1 MVVDYLRIMDVSVG
15 EAKTE
20 SPLVV
25 DPDAVRARTVAPK
38 GFKPIPGRHSQKIK
52 RRGGIQ
58 LGELAL
64 SDSFEAGKT
73 PHSIAIGKPLRILAA
88 KASNHDGR
96 YIAYRYTG
104 NKSSGRMVDPSS
116 PKGQE
121 STKSGQL
128 QNPVAGSAPAH
139 RLRRSRGVAP
149 QRSRPSGGFAGT
161 HPPGPRSPPPSR
173 APPDP
178 STFPNRSKAPSPR
191 QGTDSTAAG
200 RQSGAR
206 TTGSRSPSKGI
217 HSTRAS
223 LRRTFD
229 SRQPGAAS
237 PASGTVH
244 T

>member
-1 MVVDYLRIMDVSVG
+1 MTCLGGVSVVVDYLCIMGVSVG

-20 SPLVV
+20 SPQVV

-128 QNPVAGSAPAH
+128 HFCGCSKGSRMPSSAPCCPKAECKA
-139 RLRRSRGVAP
+139 LAP
-149 QRSRPSGGFAGT
+149 YRKETPSL
-161 HPPGPRSPPPSR
+161 
-173 APPDP
+173 
-178 STFPNRSKAPSPR
+178 
-191 QGTDSTAAG
+191 TAA
-200 RQSGAR
+200 
-206 TTGSRSPSKGI
+206 
-217 HSTRAS
+217 
-223 LRRTFD
+223 
-229 SRQPGAAS
+229 AAS
-237 PASGTVH
+237 FLSSVASFPPRRFAVSR
-244 T
+244 

>member
-52 RRGGIQ
+52 HRGGIQ

-73 PHSIAIGKPLRILAA
+73 PHSIAIGKPLRILTA

-104 NKSSGRMVDPSS
+104 NKSSGRMVDGGVRSSFSVETGGGLDFGIADTSS
-116 PKGQE
+116 PKGQV

-128 QNPVAGSAPAH
+128 
-139 RLRRSRGVAP
+139 
-149 QRSRPSGGFAGT
+149 
-161 HPPGPRSPPPSR
+161 HPPEVRER
-173 APPDP
+173 AE
-178 STFPNRSKAPSPR
+178 
-191 QGTDSTAAG
+191 
-200 RQSGAR
+200 
-206 TTGSRSPSKGI
+206 
-217 HSTRAS
+217 
-223 LRRTFD
+223 
-229 SRQPGAAS
+229 
-237 PASGTVH
+237 
-244 T
+244 